1 MNLTLDMDL
10 LKKQN
15 EEHEKTFN
23 EFHKCVFRQ
32 MTKEAIKMAVEILL
46 EEGKYP
52 TDTKFEEKS
61 NNLVKIIIEKFFDML
76 GSYLR

>member
-1 MNLTLDMDL
+1 MDL

-15 EEHEKTFN
+15 EEHEKTFK

>member
-1 MNLTLDMDL
+1 
-10 LKKQN
+10 
-15 EEHEKTFN
+15 
-23 EFHKCVFRQ
+23 